1 MCGFEWGPS
10 VEKRAGLANHGNQD
24 RIPVCAA
31 SHITLTTHAAGPI
44 PAQVLLQPA
53 VQRAADRDGAPDAA
67 VRLGAAV
74 RAHRRRGRVLAVPAV
89 LRDVAGHVVDE
100 RAGSQDGPPLPHRRH
115 PQRRLGRALGDVQ
128 QPRLL
133 RPRARVVEAISGNA
147 VSSLSPATLEKY
159 GLRDPGPGRSSGSGS
174 GGGQEGTFSSLV
186 TRWTVRPLERKTTT
200 GEEWSQVDLSIKFQ
214 FVNPLFAAVSS
225 AVADKV
231 APIMVEAFEKEARR
245 ALGRTPGRQ

>member
-1 MCGFEWGPS
+1 MATKTAFRFAPRATSRSPHTLLGPYPRRS
-10 VEKRAGLANHGNQD
+10 FFSLPSNEPQTV
-24 RIPVCAA
+24 
-31 SHITLTTHAAGPI
+31 T
-44 PAQVLLQPA
+44 
-53 VQRAADRDGAPDAA
+53 
-67 VRLGAAV
+67 
-74 RAHRRRGRVLAVPAV
+74 AHRTLPYASAQLYELIADVDAYSRFLPYCETSRVTSWTSEPDPRTGRRYPTAGTLSAGWGGLSETYSSRVFCVP
-89 LRDVAGHVVDE
+89 E
-100 RAGSQDGPPLPHRRH
+100 
-115 PQRRLGRALGDVQ
+115 LG
-128 QPRLL
+128 
-133 RPRARVVEAISGNA
+133 VVEAISGNA
-147 VSSLSPATLEKY
+147 VSSLSPATLAKY
-159 GLRDPGPGRSSGSGS
+159 GLRDPGPGRSSGGGS